1 MNHHNGTTPWR
12 VPKSEHKR
20 ARTHSNRRP
29 SRDPVMSPR
38 LLVFVVL
45 LALGVSGT
53 LLACTSKPEA
63 AEAAAPVTAISSAD
77 GDGST
82 VVVYK
87 SPTCGCCSDWIAHM
101 EKSGFTV
108 EVHDIADVG
117 PVKREMGIGQS
128 LWSCHTAKVGD
139 YVLEG
144 HVPADQVVR
153 MLAEKPAIRGL
164 AVPGMPI
171 GSPGMDEGYDPSTWQ
186 DYDVVAFD
194 AQGGTSVYAHIK
206 APGK

>member
-1 MNHHNGTTPWR
+1 
-12 VPKSEHKR
+12 
-20 ARTHSNRRP
+20 
-29 SRDPVMSPR
+29 MSPR
-38 LLVFVVL
+38 ILAFVAFLL
-45 LALGVSGT
+45 LGVSGS

-63 AEAAAPVTAISSAD
+63 DAASAPVTATASANE
-77 GDGST
+77 DGST

-87 SPTCGCCSDWIAHM
+87 SPTCGCCSDWIEHM
-101 EKSGFTV
+101 EKSGFSV
-108 EVHDIADVG
+108 EVHDVADVS
-117 PVKREMGIGQS
+117 PVKRELGVGQS

-171 GSPGMDEGYDPSTWQ
+171 GSPGMDVGYDKSTWQ

-194 AQGGTSVYAHIK
+194 PAGGTSVYAHIK

>member
-1 MNHHNGTTPWR
+1 L
-12 VPKSEHKR
+12 
-20 ARTHSNRRP
+20 
-29 SRDPVMSPR
+29 SPR
-38 LLVFVVL
+38 IIAAAAFFL
-45 LALGVSGT
+45 LAVTTSLI
-53 LLACTSKPEA
+53 ACTAKPEA
-63 AEAAAPVTAISSAD
+63 GDTTAAATGDTTVPAAAAAIVD
-77 GDGST
+77 TDGST

-87 SPTCGCCSDWIAHM
+87 SPTCGCCGAWIEHM

-108 EVHDIADVG
+108 EVHDLADVS
-117 PVKREMGIGQS
+117 PVKRELGVGQP
-128 LWSCHTAKVGD
+128 LWSCHTAKVGG

-144 HVPADQVVR
+144 HVPADQVVK

-171 GSPGMDEGYDPSTWQ
+171 GSPGMDEGYDKSTWQ

-206 APGK
+206 ASRE

>member
-1 MNHHNGTTPWR
+1 
-12 VPKSEHKR
+12 
-20 ARTHSNRRP
+20 
-29 SRDPVMSPR
+29 MSPR
-38 LLVFVVL
+38 FFAFVALLI
-45 LALGVSGT
+45 LGVSGS
-53 LLACTSKPEA
+53 LLACTSKPEE
-63 AEAAAPVTAISSAD
+63 AEAAAAMTATLSANE
-77 GDGST
+77 DGST

-87 SPTCGCCSDWIAHM
+87 SPTCGCCGDWIEHM

-108 EVHDIADVG
+108 EVHDIADVS
-117 PVKREMGIGQS
+117 PVKRELGVGQS
-128 LWSCHTAKVGD
+128 LWSCHTAKVGG

-171 GSPGMDEGYDPSTWQ
+171 GSPGMDEGYDQSMWQ

-194 AQGGTSVYAHIK
+194 AAGGTSVYAQIK
-206 APGK
+206 APAK

>member
-1 MNHHNGTTPWR
+1 M
-12 VPKSEHKR
+12 S
-20 ARTHSNRRP
+20 RRFLA
-29 SRDPVMSPR
+29 PVAV
-38 LLVFVVL
+38 LVIV
-45 LALGVSGT
+45 ASGF
-53 LLACTSKPEA
+53 LPACTSKPEA
-63 AEAAAPVTAISSAD
+63 AAPADATQAAPLTAVSSVA
-77 GDGST
+77 GDPST

-87 SPTCGCCSDWIAHM
+87 SPTCGCCGDWIEHM
-101 EKSGFTV
+101 QKAGFTV
-108 EVHDIADVG
+108 EVHDVADVS
-117 PVKREMGIGQS
+117 PVKRELGVGQS
-128 LWSCHTAKVGD
+128 LWSCHTAKVGS

-171 GSPGMDEGYDPSTWQ
+171 GSPGMDEGYDKSTWQ

-194 AQGGTSVYAHIK
+194 AQGGTSVYTHIK